1 MELDGLKKIEGK
13 EREER
18 IKLAYNYL
26 NTDLKSLLLQNN
38 VAVEEV
44 KISPHHFALLI
55 DFLDKKMIS
64 SAAGKAV
71 LAEIFESG
79 ASPEVV
85 IKEKNLLQVFDTK
98 EIDEIVKK
106 VVAENSQAVADF
118 QKGKANALQFLVGQ
132 VMKESKGR
140 FNPQLVQERIN
151 DLLTK

>member
-1 MELDGLKKIEGK
+1 MELDGLKKIEGR

-38 VAVEEV
+38 VAVEEI

-55 DFLDKKMIS
+55 DFLDKKVIS

-85 IKEKNLLQVFDTK
+85 IKEKNLLQVL
-98 EIDEIVKK
+98 IPKK
-106 VVAENSQAVADF
+106 LMRLLKKLLLKIRKQSLIF
-118 QKGKANALQFLVGQ
+118 KKAKPMRYNF
-132 VMKESKGR
+132 
-140 FNPQLVQERIN
+140 
-151 DLLTK
+151 